1 VSTLDDRLLE
11 QSASRRFQV
20 LILAAFAGLAVVLAG
35 AGIFAA
41 MHYSVAR
48 RTQEIGIR
56 LALGARPRSVV
67 AMVLGEALR
76 LTAIGVALG
85 LLGAAAVT
93 QLLAHLL
100 FGVTAHDSWT
110 FAAVAFGL
118 AAVAVAAAVVPA
130 ARAARVDPLAAV
142 RTE

>member
-1 VSTLDDRLLE
+1 
-11 QSASRRFQV
+11 V
-20 LILAAFAGLAVVLAG
+20 LILAAFATLAVVLAG

-56 LALGARPRSVV
+56 LALGAGQRSVV
-67 AMVLGEALR
+67 AMVFGEALG

-85 LLGAAAVT
+85 LAGALAVT

-100 FGVTAHDSWT
+100 FGVTPHDPWT
-110 FAAVAFGL
+110 FAAVSAGL

-130 ARAARVDPLAAV
+130 TRAARVDPLAAL
-142 RTE
+142 RSE